1 VPQDT
6 RVHLQMGETMD
17 AEFLPFEEF
26 LALVGSDRFIPSEQ
40 GRFRMYQESIV
51 EKLKK

>member
-1 VPQDT
+1 
-6 RVHLQMGETMD
+6 MGETMD

-40 GRFRMYQESIV
+40 GRFRRYQGDIV
-51 EKLKK
+51 GKLKE